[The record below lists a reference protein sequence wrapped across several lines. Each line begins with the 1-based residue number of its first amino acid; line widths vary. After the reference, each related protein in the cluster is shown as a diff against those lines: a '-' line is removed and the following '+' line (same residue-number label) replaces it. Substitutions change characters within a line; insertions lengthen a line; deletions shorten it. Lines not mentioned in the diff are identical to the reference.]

1 MKNDPLGL
9 FTVDAQDDPL
19 GLFSEAPKK
28 QGFELGT
35 ALKSGVANVGNMAD
49 TALSTL
55 AGSAA
60 ALVGDS
66 QEAIAIDEARRDR
79 AQTRQRWAN
88 PTNRD
93 LSFGEKIASTVGT
106 LPLQIVASGLSPADT
121 AQKAIDA
128 GETTGKALGAAA
140 IDAVGNAAGVIL
152 PGWKEGSLLTR
163 AATGAAANAA
173 QDYATKAAIKGL
185 LDTEQGKKQFT
196 PSFEDAAVAGIV
208 GGASASALG
217 KSAPKKGKSN
227 VDLEGLTKD
236 LAKSADSPKP
246 NAPEVDFNSYA
257 SLAQYKQRLLSQ
269 KQTPEVKQELAKVN
283 QEITRLNTQAVEAA
297 RREKQL
303 ASESMFN
310 PDAYRQM
317 FERKSNETE
326 QMPLFDQPE
335 MVQHR
340 QPAQAEFGD
349 WRIDENGMPIKADL
363 SLELQNL
370 QQPLQRNLWG
380 DEQLPK
386 NEQEQLGI
394 THAMDATTD
403 PQMRAQQ
410 QQLLNGEIEAP
421 GNLKASIIEANQ
433 YTSPEVRS
441 GNPSLKQAAT
451 RKGQGGYINPE
462 VFKEGFEKIKDLG
475 NGIRLFL
482 KNDPEWGLRV
492 LAVDQEGDR
501 VGEVALDAVS
511 VGGRVKAVNEA
522 TNNPMAHFLTSDST
536 WVDPKLQ
543 RQGLASEM
551 YNMIAEAGNDILPSK
566 SRTEDGK
573 KMWAGFEQKGLTTDG
588 YIKRKTPFGP
598 KGQRGA
604 IDPDLLTLGFSKLFH
619 GGKEFKKWEPGTVG
633 KGEGMRALGPGLY
646 ASDTKNVADLYTKYG
661 TIFDINDQGDLLT
674 TPGVLSELAVD
685 TSKIINPR
693 HQNPNLSKAVE
704 NLDKLGLKAS
714 DRGIIGAMNH
724 AQTWGRGAEAR
735 TAVTQAGIDGFWIDL
750 PENQGKEV
758 VIFNPEVIA
767 QVSRAD
773 TPVEKSNITK
783 PWGPK
788 NQQGYILFGKNQ
800 PAFKKLT
807 DKLGI
812 EGILGEIAPSD
823 WTVDKAIEV
832 ASKAKDV
839 DQNVLQK
846 LNNVLTKGG
855 LYQALKT
862 HNPLVRFTVEKVLK
876 ADQLTRADIRDYVHR
891 ELGPAMRDLSNQEQ
905 ADVWAAIS
913 IADLHQKEL
922 SPEQLAKYGFNEK
935 QMNLVRTHRQ
945 VMDYALDQMDKARAA
960 ARKAPVTKRV
970 AYAAMR
976 SSGDFRRLVWATDED
991 GTKSVVGVLGS
1002 NFRWKTNQLAEQMKA
1017 KGLEVGPEMYFGGV
1031 PSQRNSANQAFME
1044 AVQFLAENDPN
1055 VQKFIDI
1062 LHDIRTQEAYNFM
1075 NAKKHTMAKKG
1086 IEGMEGR
1093 KAWQDAERNAYEGL
1107 QAQLDYAEMAI
1118 KWGHM
1123 SDAVNDIK
1131 KVLSSDKIN
1140 MPEAKQWAEDYMYN
1154 ALGFNPSQA
1163 GRALEQSVAF
1173 MFKNTGVGYSVPRQA
1188 MAAARKATN
1197 TVLLGLNPA
1206 FWATNVLQ
1214 PLQAMPGM
1222 KAYLVSK
1229 GLDASFDFG
1238 TGYSYLAQGS
1248 LTSMKQAL
1256 NSGLDAFD
1264 KAAIAYADKHHVY
1277 GSDLVEHS
1285 NRARKDVGY
1294 YTDRVGNLAAG
1305 AIENTSRRVMFYGF
1319 AHMLKQNGMDVK
1331 NGLFEAA
1338 HNLTDMAM
1346 NNYSMVERPPVY
1358 NALGPIGD
1366 MAANLASYKHNEF
1379 SRLALFARQI
1389 GENKAARPLLVQLAT
1404 SVMAAGVTG
1413 VVGFAEADWLYK
1425 QITRAMGEPDSLTA
1439 AIIRASEGLGE
1450 AVGGGKHVLSHG
1462 IFSLMG
1468 VDMSKRLGLS
1478 DALPNSLGEAV
1489 FPGGSK
1495 LVDIGSAAV
1504 NAVRSPTEM
1513 NAKRLVREASPG
1525 IATGMLDRAWFS
1537 KDTPKGELTSSMKTG
1552 EGGVYRNEADKAWK
1566 TMGFTG
1572 INEAVQ
1578 KQKNFEVEW
1587 KSRTYTDM
1595 RQRPLSKMR
1604 DEIYSSG
1611 KVSKETVKD
1620 YLNARGN
1627 LKTLE
1632 KDLERFAKEQ
1642 GASKEEIQLMRTTA
1656 SRSVSQM
1663 QKARDYMIMFGKE

>member
-28 QGFELGT
+28 QEFELGT

-55 AGSAA
+55 AGGAA
-60 ALVGDS
+60 ALMGDE
-66 QEAIAIDEARRDR
+66 QGAINIDENRRDR

-551 YNMIAEAGNDILPSK
+551 YNMIAEAGNDILPSR

-598 KGQRGA
+598 KG
-604 IDPDLLTLGFSKLFH
+604 
-619 GGKEFKKWEPGTVG
+619 
-633 KGEGMRALGPGLY
+633 
-646 ASDTKNVADLYTKYG
+646 
-661 TIFDINDQGDLLT
+661 
-674 TPGVLSELAVD
+674 
-685 TSKIINPR
+685 
-693 HQNPNLSKAVE
+693 
-704 NLDKLGLKAS
+704 
-714 DRGIIGAMNH
+714 
-724 AQTWGRGAEAR
+724 
-735 TAVTQAGIDGFWIDL
+735 
-750 PENQGKEV
+750 
-758 VIFNPEVIA
+758 
-767 QVSRAD
+767 
-773 TPVEKSNITK
+773 
-783 PWGPK
+783 
-788 NQQGYILFGKNQ
+788 QQGYILFGKNQ

-846 LNNVLTKGG
+846 LSNAFTKGG

-876 ADQLTRADIRDYVHR
+876 ADQLTRADIRDYVHG
-891 ELGPAMRDLSNQEQ
+891 ELGPAMRDLSNKEQ

-913 IADLHQKEL
+913 MADLHQKEL

-945 VMDYALDQMDKARAA
+945 VMDYALDQMNKARAA

-1439 AIIRASEGLGE
+1439 AVIRASEGLGE
-1450 AVGGGKHVLSHG
+1450 AMGGGKHVLSHG

-1525 IATGMLDRAWFS
+1525 IATGMLDRTWFS

-1611 KVSKETVKD
+1611 KVSKETVRD

-1642 GASKEEIQLMRTTA
+1642 GASKEEIQLIRTTA